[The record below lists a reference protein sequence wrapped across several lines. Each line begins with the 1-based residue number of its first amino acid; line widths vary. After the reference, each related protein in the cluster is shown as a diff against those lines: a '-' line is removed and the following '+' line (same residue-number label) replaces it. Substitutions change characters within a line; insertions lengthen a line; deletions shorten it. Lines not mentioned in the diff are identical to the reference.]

1 MGKAATL
8 ATELFRG
15 LTENAA
21 IGMIAFERK
30 ASDGSLSVLFAN
42 AQAREILEWAE
53 GVSLDVQDLRPKEN
67 SGAPVE
73 FREDSLSRDGLT
85 PEVLMRRLN
94 GHHFFASLTVKNVEV
109 EGNSIALLSF
119 RDVTIE
125 VKLTRDLKAKQDE
138 IERAY
143 SELLEQNSQ
152 LKMLDQAKD
161 KFIALTTHELRTPL
175 SAILATADVLELKL
189 YESEEQKEEFI
200 RTISEQGR
208 HLMELVND
216 ILDFA
221 KIRAGKMEFYVEHLE
236 LGSLIKKLISN
247 FSHMAAN
254 DGIEMKIEGV
264 QSLHAWA
271 DLLRVKEILNNVLSN
286 AIKYNRKKG
295 RVVVTLS
302 EHTEADGRRYS
313 RVAVR
318 DTGHGIPPDKISTV
332 FNEFETVETVS
343 RHHKGTGLGM
353 PISKRLIE
361 SMGGL
366 LTLSSEV
373 GVGTVFYVDLPIDK
387 VLAEDMYRSRPDY
400 DADLAA

>member
-1 MGKAATL
+1 MKKSATG
-8 ATELFRG
+8 AIELFRG
-15 LTENAA
+15 LIENAA

-30 ASDGSLSVLFAN
+30 ASDGGLSVLFAN
-42 AQAREILEWAE
+42 AQAREILEWPEDAD
-53 GVSLDVQDLRPKEN
+53 LNVQDLRPKEN

-73 FREDSLSRDGLT
+73 FREESLSRDGLA

-94 GHHFFASLTVKNVEV
+94 GHHFFASLTVKNVEI
-109 EGNSIALLSF
+109 EGVSVVLLSF
-119 RDVTIE
+119 RDVTVE

-236 LGSLIKKLISN
+236 LGSLVKKLTAN
-247 FSHMAAN
+247 FAHMAAN

-264 QSLHAWA
+264 PSLHAWA

-302 EHTEADGRRYS
+302 EHTESDGRRYS
-313 RVAVR
+313 RIAVR

-373 GVGTVFYVDLPIDK
+373 GVGTVFYVDLPLDK